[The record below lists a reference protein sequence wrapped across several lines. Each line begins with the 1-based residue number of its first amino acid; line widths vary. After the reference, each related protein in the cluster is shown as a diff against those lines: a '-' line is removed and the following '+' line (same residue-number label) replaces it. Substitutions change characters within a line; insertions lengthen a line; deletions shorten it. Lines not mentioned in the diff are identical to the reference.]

1 MKIGDLKSI
10 PFSSSCNQVLVNNLW
25 ILIFR
30 CKTSISLCVCLCF
43 GSGLTKF
50 PVECMNDFEG
60 VFIQQTK
67 TKNSHNYSRSSGL
80 HCYRDCFDVT
90 VCCCGCIY
98 TRFHRICIGIVAV
111 SRMWKLVYAFFPHF
125 DPFFSR
131 QTARRFF
138 SLSLRSSFSLQYAC
152 VFPFELSSRQT
163 SMCFVRFINRC
174 CETQFG
180 VVWIWQRRR
189 IDRRAKEARA
199 TERHWQKT
207 VQPKSQLF
215 YHNAKRTNFS
225 SDWSIQCVWC
235 FKRNIFFLFCLF
247 VFLNDFHLC
256 EIIAIITK

>member
-1 MKIGDLKSI
+1 MCVFVFWIRLNKVSRWMHEWFRRSI
-10 PFSSSCNQVLVNNLW
+10 YSTSNQKHFHQL
-25 ILIFR
+25 
-30 CKTSISLCVCLCF
+30 
-43 GSGLTKF
+43 
-50 PVECMNDFEG
+50 
-60 VFIQQTK
+60 QTK
-67 TKNSHNYSRSSGL
+67 TKSSHNYTRSSGL

-163 SMCFVRFINRC
+163 SVCFVRFINRC

-215 YHNAKRTNFS
+215 YHNAKRTNFN